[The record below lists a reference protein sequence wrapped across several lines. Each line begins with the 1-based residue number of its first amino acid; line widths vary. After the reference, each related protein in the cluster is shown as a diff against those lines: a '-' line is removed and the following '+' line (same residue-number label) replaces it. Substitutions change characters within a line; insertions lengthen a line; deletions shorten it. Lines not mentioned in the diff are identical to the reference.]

1 MEYVPESF
9 LGKSFEALQDVLVL
23 KEYDYSFVK
32 NNISDPYFCFDTYL
46 TEGKLSVL
54 GIKIEYS
61 IISFMANRCSNII
74 SLISTEQAIKISS
87 LLNYYFPNNFRFVSN
102 DDLIELDNS
111 VSSKFIKG
119 KFVEF
124 EIKHRPFDISKKFDI
139 NNFENYNFISAFLN
153 DYRVMIELKAKQYL
167 LTIFS
172 LKSLSE

>member
-9 LGKSFEALQDVLVL
+9 LGKSFEELQDFLVI

-46 TEGKLSVL
+46 TEGKLSVS
-54 GIKIEYS
+54 GIKIEHS
-61 IISFMANRCSNII
+61 IISFMANKCSNII
-74 SLISTEQAIKISS
+74 ALISTEQAIKISS
-87 LLNYYFPNNFRFVSN
+87 LLNDFFPDNFRFVLK

-111 VSSKFIKG
+111 ASSKFIKG

-153 DYRVMIELKAKQYL
+153 DYRVIIEPKVKQYL
-167 LTIFS
+167 LTIFPWNN
-172 LKSLSE
+172 LSK

>member
-9 LGKSFEALQDVLVL
+9 LGKSFEELQDFLVL

-46 TEGKLSVL
+46 TEGKLSVS
-54 GIKIEYS
+54 GIKIEHS
-61 IISFMANRCSNII
+61 IISFMANKCSNII
-74 SLISTEQAIKISS
+74 ALISTEQAIKISS
-87 LLNYYFPNNFRFVSN
+87 LLNDFFPDNFRFVLK

-111 VSSKFIKG
+111 ASTKLIKG

-124 EIKHRPFDISKKFDI
+124 EIKHRPFDISERFDI

-153 DYRVMIELKAKQYL
+153 DYRVIIEPKVKQYL
-167 LTIFS
+167 LTIFPWN
-172 LKSLSE
+172 SLSK